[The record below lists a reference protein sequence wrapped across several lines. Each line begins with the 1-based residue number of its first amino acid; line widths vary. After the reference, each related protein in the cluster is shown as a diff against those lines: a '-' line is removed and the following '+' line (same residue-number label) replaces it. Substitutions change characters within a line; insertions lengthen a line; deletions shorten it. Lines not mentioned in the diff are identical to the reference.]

1 MLDLAEVRSGLM
13 QLDRRL
19 DELARG
25 LESKADT
32 EAGAPVVD
40 RGPVAPTAAD
50 VPASIP
56 LVSPSPWPSQSVSP
70 PVSPAVSPPATIG
83 GAGTPDAVLVEPPTP
98 STSPAATDDVATV
111 TLARAEEE
119 AAQIL
124 ARVHQ
129 RADEVKGQIR
139 ELLGVRDHL
148 RVTTHEIMV
157 TYAQALNALERQF
170 DGSATATDATDGA
183 QADASVPG
191 TVSPPARRFAGEVK
205 VVAGPVRDLGEI
217 RMLEDALGTIEA
229 VERISLTGF
238 ADRSVQ
244 IELHLSVECE
254 LATEFER
261 ALPFAFEVESAS
273 DGELVLALRA
283 G

>member
-32 EAGAPVVD
+32 DTGSPVVD
-40 RGPVAPTAAD
+40 RGPVSHGPVTPTVAD

-56 LVSPSPWPSQSVSP
+56 LVSPSQSVSP
-70 PVSPAVSPPATIG
+70 PASPAVSPPVTIG
-83 GAGTPDAVLVEPPTP
+83 GAATPDAVPAEP
-98 STSPAATDDVATV
+98 STASSSPAALNDAATV

-129 RADEVKGQIR
+129 RADEVKGQIQ
-139 ELLGVRDHL
+139 ELLGMRDHL

-170 DGSATATDATDGA
+170 DGSATDAIDEAEG
-183 QADASVPG
+183 DAPAPG

-217 RMLEDALGTIEA
+217 RILEDALRGIEA

-254 LATEFER
+254 LVTEFER
-261 ALPFAFEVESAS
+261 ALPFGFEVESMS
-273 DGELVLALRA
+273 DAELVLRLRA
-283 G
+283 A